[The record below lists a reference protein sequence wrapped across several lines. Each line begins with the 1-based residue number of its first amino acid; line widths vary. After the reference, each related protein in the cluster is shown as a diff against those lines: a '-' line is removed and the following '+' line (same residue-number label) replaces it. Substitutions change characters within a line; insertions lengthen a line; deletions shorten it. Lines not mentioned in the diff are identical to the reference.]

1 MSRCHA
7 LERVV
12 TCDMC
17 VTEASLAGLLAKIQA
32 THARVEAECGELQ
45 GDLARLGQVSSDWSV
60 VGHVTSILAS
70 DWPGDPAPAAAGGR
84 GSDEGCRHSGG
95 EVGMDGYWPERPLA
109 NVQEQLATEAA
120 GLAEEKFPRRSP
132 GGRSLQ
138 DVARRSSV
146 LGTSSHVTRDTP
158 TSSSAKPPYC
168 FSSNVKTENPEQ

>member
-1 MSRCHA
+1 MLRCHA

-17 VTEASLAGLLAKIQA
+17 VTEASLAGLLAALQA
-32 THARVEAECGELQ
+32 THSRVEAECGELQ

-60 VGHVTSILAS
+60 VGHVTSILTS
-70 DWPGDPAPAAAGGR
+70 DWPGDPAPAAAGRR
-84 GSDEGCRHSGG
+84 GSDEGCRHSGR

-146 LGTSSHVTRDTP
+146 LGASSHVTRDTP